1 MSIDINVYL
10 RNKGGRTTR
19 AKSKLSAKSTHG
31 NKKGKTTTDNK
42 TALNNMGALTTFM
55 STGNIAKSGLMKVP
69 ILRSVMVAGKIADK
83 AVNFGTAIYQA
94 RSGEKMVSNNIRAY
108 SKIFATLGTSYM
120 GDVVNNLLYREPEIQ
135 RQNFMLDYGKDL
147 YNLNIENG
155 KNQFS

>member
-42 TALNNMGALTTFM
+42 TALNNMGALASFM
-55 STGNIAKSGLMKVP
+55 ASGNLVKSSMMKVP
-69 ILRSVMVAGKIADK
+69 VIRNIMMVGKVADK

-94 RSGEKMVSNNIRAY
+94 RSGENMISDNIRAY
-108 SKIFATLGTSYM
+108 TKVFTTLGASYIS
-120 GDVVNNLLYREPEIQ
+120 GAIENELFRKPTIE
-135 RQNFMLDYGKDL
+135 RQNYMIDYGKDL